1 MKTFAEYLPT
11 MTAREREI
19 VEAYTVAF
27 CEWMEVSRFHPGP
40 GPVAVMRST
49 PPAKEPVSV
58 DGTCAGYGLPGANGM
73 LSVVRVLVDVLQYEG
88 EKAGI
93 KRGDRVRVVKIE
105 EMK

>member
-19 VEAYTVAF
+19 VEAYKWACVDWRVGDKDPIDA
-27 CEWMEVSRFHPGP
+27 MN
-40 GPVAVMRST
+40 AT

-58 DGTCAGYGLPGANGM
+58 EGTCAGYGLPGAQGM
-73 LSVVRVLVDVLQYEG
+73 LSVVRVLVDVLQDEG
-88 EKAGI
+88 VKAGI

-105 EMK
+105 EVQQ

>member
-1 MKTFAEYLPT
+1 MKTFAEMLPT
-11 MTAREREI
+11 ATAEMREF
-19 VEAYTVAF
+19 VESFWSYPCDCEMKKAVAL
-27 CEWMEVSRFHPGP
+27 
-40 GPVAVMRST
+40 MRAT

-73 LSVVRVLVDVLQYEG
+73 LSVVRVLVDVLQDEG

-105 EMK
+105 ETT

>member
-1 MKTFAEYLPT
+1 MSAEPWKQWTAESVRGLCMPEQPVLSEALKAFADLLDT
-11 MTAREREI
+11 MTA
-19 VEAYTVAF
+19 
-27 CEWMEVSRFHPGP
+27 
-40 GPVAVMRST
+40 T

-73 LSVVRVLVDVLQYEG
+73 LSVVRVLVDVLQDEG

-105 EMK
+105 ETT